1 MKNLNKIE
9 LLEEMYEMEVHN
21 WICYSKDL
29 SLTEAKKGFSK
40 EWEKSK
46 KKIGLLQEMI
56 DEQKSEEKVNH
67 PKRQINVEVSKE
79 IEEKAKSAFIERL
92 NKRRAKEE
100 PIEKVEEKREY
111 KNNIFDFESYK
122 NDGQIRRK

>member
-1 MKNLNKIE
+1 MNKVE

-46 KKIGLLQEMI
+46 KKI
-56 DEQKSEEKVNH
+56 S
-67 PKRQINVEVSKE
+67 PTRFSVS
-79 IEEKAKSAFIERL
+79 I
-92 NKRRAKEE
+92 E
-100 PIEKVEEKREY
+100 PI
-111 KNNIFDFESYK
+111 
-122 NDGQIRRK
+122 

>member
-1 MKNLNKIE
+1 MNKVE

-40 EWEKSK
+40 ECEKS

-67 PKRQINVEVSKE
+67 PKRQIN
-79 IEEKAKSAFIERL
+79 EEE
-92 NKRRAKEE
+92 
-100 PIEKVEEKREY
+100 
-111 KNNIFDFESYK
+111 FE
-122 NDGQIRRK
+122 

>member
-40 EWEKSK
+40 EWKVSK
-46 KKIGLLQEMI
+46 EKIGLLQEMI
-56 DEQKSEEKVNH
+56 DEQRSKEKINH
-67 PKRQINVEVSKE
+67 SKGQIN
-79 IEEKAKSAFIERL
+79 EEE
-92 NKRRAKEE
+92 
-100 PIEKVEEKREY
+100 
-111 KNNIFDFESYK
+111 FE
-122 NDGQIRRK
+122 

>member
-1 MKNLNKIE
+1 MNKVE

-40 EWEKSK
+40 EWEK
-46 KKIGLLQEMI
+46 KIGLLQEMI

-67 PKRQINVEVSKE
+67 PKRQIN
-79 IEEKAKSAFIERL
+79 EEE
-92 NKRRAKEE
+92 
-100 PIEKVEEKREY
+100 
-111 KNNIFDFESYK
+111 FE
-122 NDGQIRRK
+122 

>member
-9 LLEEMYEMEVHN
+9 LLEEMYEMEAHN

-40 EWEKSK
+40 EWEESK
-46 KKIGLLQEMI
+46 EKIGLLQEMI

-67 PKRQINVEVSKE
+67 PKRLIN
-79 IEEKAKSAFIERL
+79 EEE
-92 NKRRAKEE
+92 
-100 PIEKVEEKREY
+100 
-111 KNNIFDFESYK
+111 FE
-122 NDGQIRRK
+122 

>member
-1 MKNLNKIE
+1 MNKVE

-46 KKIGLLQEMI
+46 KKKIGLLQEMI

-67 PKRQINVEVSKE
+67 PKRQIN
-79 IEEKAKSAFIERL
+79 EEE
-92 NKRRAKEE
+92 
-100 PIEKVEEKREY
+100 
-111 KNNIFDFESYK
+111 FE
-122 NDGQIRRK
+122 

>member
-9 LLEEMYEMEVHN
+9 LLEEMYEMEAHN

-46 KKIGLLQEMI
+46 KK
-56 DEQKSEEKVNH
+56 N
-67 PKRQINVEVSKE
+67 R
-79 IEEKAKSAFIERL
+79 FITRNDRL
-92 NKRRAKEE
+92 TKK
-100 PIEKVEEKREY
+100 
-111 KNNIFDFESYK
+111 
-122 NDGQIRRK
+122 

>member
-40 EWEKSK
+40 ERKQRK
-46 KKIGLLQEMI
+46 
-56 DEQKSEEKVNH
+56 N
-67 PKRQINVEVSKE
+67 R
-79 IEEKAKSAFIERL
+79 FITR
-92 NKRRAKEE
+92 
-100 PIEKVEEKREY
+100 
-111 KNNIFDFESYK
+111 
-122 NDGQIRRK
+122 NDR

>member
-1 MKNLNKIE
+1 MNKVE

-46 KKIGLLQEMI
+46 KK
-56 DEQKSEEKVNH
+56 N
-67 PKRQINVEVSKE
+67 R
-79 IEEKAKSAFIERL
+79 FITR
-92 NKRRAKEE
+92 
-100 PIEKVEEKREY
+100 
-111 KNNIFDFESYK
+111 
-122 NDGQIRRK
+122 NDS